1 MFKILLLLISILI
14 LLVLVGLDLGFFNE
28 ESIKKNSN
36 NVVEIEKKKSKEES
50 KEEIKEEKSKIA
62 IPKEDSFQT
71 STIENIEKKLEKKVD
86 KAIEKNEIKTL
97 KLYAKVQLQKAN
109 NAERD
114 EAIDIYNELIDKLSK
129 SSDIQL
135 LKIYALAQF
144 SKSYITSGEESIE
157 IYNQIIEKFKDT
169 DDKGLLK
176 ELYKAQVTKAFLLEK
191 YLEQKNESIEV
202 YDEIIKKFSSYEGE
216 EYRDIVDNAS
226 FSKTFLLMGE
236 RDEDAIEIYD
246 NIINNYERVQQSST
260 TNLPIP
266 LKIEYAIIN
275 NIELSLITN
284 NDDSKYRELS
294 DKYLSDSKNT
304 KTQLDMLAILRD
316 AQVSN
321 QDEAMRDWQEKN
333 KDYQFSDWSFSELQQ
348 WNNQMEESERK
359 TRIKRYLNEFIK
371 YNAEENRNS
380 YVHTR

>member
-1 MFKILLLLISILI
+1 MFKILLLLISIII

-36 NVVEIEKKKSKEES
+36 NIVEIEKKKSKEE
-50 KEEIKEEKSKIA
+50 IKEEKRKISGSK
-62 IPKEDSFQT
+62 EESFQT
-71 STIENIEKKLEKKVD
+71 STIEKIEKKVDKVDKVD

-114 EAIDIYNELIDKLSK
+114 EAIDIYNELIDKLSQ

-144 SKSYITSGEESIE
+144 SKSYLTSGEESLE
-157 IYNQIIEKFKDT
+157 IYNQIIEKLKDREE
-169 DDKGLLK
+169 KGLLK
-176 ELYKAQVTKAFLLEK
+176 VLYKAQITKAFLLEN

-202 YDEIIKKFSSYEGE
+202 YDEIIKKFSSYEGK
-216 EYRDIVDNAS
+216 EYRDIVDNAL
-226 FSKTFLLMGE
+226 FSKSFLLMGE

-246 NIINNYERVQQSST
+246 NIINNHERLLQSSA

-266 LKIEYAIIN
+266 LKVEYAIIN

-294 DKYLSDSKNT
+294 DKYLSDNKDT

-321 QDEAMRDWQEKN
+321 QDEAMRAWQEKN
-333 KDYQFSDWSFSELQQ
+333 KDYQFTDWSFAEIQQ
-348 WNNQMEESERK
+348 WNNQMEEGESK
-359 TRIKRYLNEFIK
+359 TRIKRYLSEFIK
-371 YNAEENRNS
+371 HNSENRNS
-380 YVHTR
+380 YEHTR